1 MGIEDKNASNQI
13 LDTYIRNTGF
23 FSRIWCV
30 RRVTPMNMVYVGS
43 FNLVLGVVGH
53 VCFVHGAFNL
63 VLNVVGLVLGC
74 CFGHQTFLLGQ

>member
-1 MGIEDKNASNQI
+1 
-13 LDTYIRNTGF
+13 
-23 FSRIWCV
+23 
-30 RRVTPMNMVYVGS
+30 MNMVYVGA